1 MYWEEGER
9 HHTPHIH
16 ARYQGKRAA
25 YSIVDPIGCLA
36 GSLPRKVHR
45 AVVKWIE
52 IHQDELID
60 NWQKMQNYE
69 APDKINPLH

>member
-1 MYWEEGER
+1 MPEISRFKGIVVYMYWEEGER

-45 AVVKWIE
+45 AVVKWI
-52 IHQDELID
+52 
-60 NWQKMQNYE
+60 
-69 APDKINPLH
+69 